1 MSATILP
8 SPRVDVIPDRWDR
21 LPTLALKSGSHTPPT
36 GDGAPQACVMEAIA
50 WVTGG
55 DWTDRPDC
63 VSPVLH
69 RPFQRV
75 NDTLDTE
82 KRQDL
87 LPLAVQAMGTA
98 GDGLD
103 PQRFKI
109 ASRAVADLLVPWL
122 RLAGLDTEA
131 DAVLTAGDIAAL
143 RVACR
148 AASDAAWT
156 ARRVARD
163 RLRKRIEKRV
173 RKQLKKHSAAAADAA
188 AAVAAAAAADAAA
201 AVTADAAV
209 AVTADAAVA
218 AAVAAA
224 AAVAEDVAADAAED
238 VAADAAEAAAVAV
251 AAAAAEDAAA
261 AVAEDAAV
269 AVAEDADWSAYG
281 PNWSRVYDAVRAYL
295 REHPITLPA
304 EVTELAEAQRG
315 AALELLARLID
326 PTQAHTAADDGLAA
340 EAVSA

>member
-173 RKQLKKHSAAAADAA
+173 RKQLKKHSAADVAVAVDVAVAAAVDVAVAVAVTVDVAVDVAAAVDVALAVDVAEDVVVAVAVAAAVAADAA
-188 AAVAAAAAADAAA
+188 AAVAAD
-201 AVTADAAV
+201 V
-209 AVTADAAVA
+209 AVA
-218 AAVAAA
+218 AAEAAA
-224 AAVAEDVAADAAED
+224 AAVA
-238 VAADAAEAAAVAV
+238 
-251 AAAAAEDAAA
+251 
-261 AVAEDAAV
+261 
-269 AVAEDADWSAYG
+269 ADWSLYS
-281 PNWSRVYDAVRAYL
+281 PNWYRVYDAVRAYF
-295 REHPITLPA
+295 REHPLELPPA
-304 EVTELAEAQRG
+304 VTELAEQQRG

-326 PTQAHTAADDGLAA
+326 PTQDGA
-340 EAVSA
+340 S

>member
-1 MSATILP
+1 MSATSLLS

-21 LPTLALKSGSHTPPT
+21 LGELTLRSGSHTPPT
-36 GDGAPQACVMEAIA
+36 GDGAPQACVMEAVA

-103 PQRFKI
+103 PQRFEI

-173 RKQLKKHSAAAADAA
+173 RKQLKKRSAADVAAAVAADVAAAVAAAAEVAVDAAAAAAAAAAAEVAADAA
-188 AAVAAAAAADAAA
+188 AAVAA
-201 AVTADAAV
+201 
-209 AVTADAAVA
+209 
-218 AAVAAA
+218 
-224 AAVAEDVAADAAED
+224 
-238 VAADAAEAAAVAV
+238 
-251 AAAAAEDAAA
+251 
-261 AVAEDAAV
+261 
-269 AVAEDADWSAYG
+269 DWATYG

-326 PTQAHTAADDGLAA
+326 PTQAHTAAYDGLATLAA

>member
-1 MSATILP
+1 MSATASLP
-8 SPRVDVIPDRWDR
+8 TPRVDVIPDRWDR
-21 LPTLALKSGSHTPPT
+21 LGELTLRSGSHTPPT
-36 GDGAPQACVMEAIA
+36 GDGAPQACVMEAVA

-103 PQRFKI
+103 PQRRAV

-173 RKQLKKHSAAAADAA
+173 RKQLKKRSAADVAAEVAVEVAAAADAA
-188 AAVAAAAAADAAA
+188 AAAAAAADE
-201 AVTADAAV
+201 D
-209 AVTADAAVA
+209 VA
-218 AAVAAA
+218 AAVAA
-224 AAVAEDVAADAAED
+224 DVAVD
-238 VAADAAEAAAVAV
+238 V
-251 AAAAAEDAAA
+251 AAAA
-261 AVAEDAAV
+261 
-269 AVAEDADWSAYG
+269 DWATYG

-326 PTQAHTAADDGLAA
+326 PTQAHTAAYDGLATLAA

>member
-173 RKQLKKHSAAAADAA
+173 RKQLKKHSAADV
-188 AAVAAAAAADAAA
+188 AV
-201 AVTADAAV
+201 AV
-209 AVTADAAVA
+209 AVTADVAV
-218 AAVAAA
+218 A
-224 AAVAEDVAADAAED
+224 AAVAEDVA
-238 VAADAAEAAAVAV
+238 VAVAVAV
-251 AAAAAEDAAA
+251 AAAVDVAEDVVVAVAVAA
-261 AVAEDAAV
+261 AEDAAV
-269 AVAEDADWSAYG
+269 AAAADADWSAYG